1 MSDPHPASLP
11 ALPEQQAVI
20 DKYPLCASLTPGQE
34 YTFTSAAG
42 YAFTAV
48 YNLTRQDGCLDVRTN
63 DGIQGFV
70 NPTVIAVAVL
80 AAVSA
85 RAE

>member
-1 MSDPHPASLP
+1 MSDPVPTTLP
-11 ALPEQQAVI
+11 APEQQAVI
-20 DKYPLCASLTPGQE
+20 DTYPLCASLTAGVE

-48 YNLTRQDGCLDVRTN
+48 YNLTQQDGCLKVKTK
-63 DGIQGFV
+63 DGVDGFV
-70 NPTVIAVAVL
+70 NPTVIAVAVR

-85 RAE
+85 RA

>member
-1 MSDPHPASLP
+1 MSDPVPQQLP
-11 ALPEQQAVI
+11 APEQQAVI
-20 DKYPLCASLTPGQE
+20 DTYPLCASLTPGIE

-48 YNLTRQDGCLDVRTN
+48 YNTTQPDGCLKVKTS
-63 DGIQGFV
+63 DGIDGFV
-70 NPTVIAVAVL
+70 NPTVIAVVVL

-85 RAE
+85 RA